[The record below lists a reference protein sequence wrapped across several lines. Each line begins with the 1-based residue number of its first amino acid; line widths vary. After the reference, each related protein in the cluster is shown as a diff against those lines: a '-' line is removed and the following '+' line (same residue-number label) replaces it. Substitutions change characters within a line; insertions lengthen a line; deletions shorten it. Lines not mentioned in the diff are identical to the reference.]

1 MHGFFRRAATLT
13 AIAAALSLTAA
24 AVRAESSLSLDHCTR
39 EDAQNAAPGT
49 PDTLNAAAATAA
61 DSTNAAIEAEALHPL
76 PSVIVYGPPHAAS
89 AHHAWWIGTFVDQ
102 FDLRERLRSLRRL
115 RLVRLWDDARITVF
129 FGVNKA
135 GVAGLHIQQQDPTST
150 PWNHVP
156 AHSEPMGGLQAN
168 ALP

>member
-1 MHGFFRRAATLT
+1 MHGFFRRAATLGAVTGILVLVT
-13 AIAAALSLTAA
+13 APA
-24 AVRAESSLSLDHCTR
+24 RAEGYLSLDHCTR
-39 EDAQNAAPGT
+39 EDAQNAAPGA
-49 PDTLNAAAATAA
+49 PERVSDAAAA
-61 DSTNAAIEAEALHPL
+61 DSTDAAIEAEALHPL
-76 PSVIVYGPPHAAS
+76 PSVTVYGPPHVAG

-115 RLVRLWDDARITVF
+115 RIVRLWDDARITVF
-129 FGVNKA
+129 FGVSKA

-150 PWNHVP
+150 PWNHLP

>member
-1 MHGFFRRAATLT
+1 MHGFFRRKITLF
-13 AIAAALSLTAA
+13 AIAGAMTLGTAGA
-24 AVRAESSLSLDHCTR
+24 RAEGYLSLDHCTR

-49 PDTLNAAAATAA
+49 LEPVNLSAAV
-61 DSTNAAIEAEALHPL
+61 DSTDAAIEAEALHPL
-76 PSVIVYGPPHAAS
+76 PSVTVYGPPHATTG
-89 AHHAWWIGTFVDQ
+89 HHSWWIGTFVDQ

-135 GVAGLHIQQQDPTST
+135 GVAGLHIQQQDPVST
-150 PWNHVP
+150 PWNHLP